1 MPVKDLPPDR
11 EYPLPIPSLGQLS
24 ILIGCSMSSGLT
36 AATRAGVINWVEV
49 ALKSGSR
56 APNPP
61 QPRGGLEAL
70 YAGAAWIAPTVASGP
85 AHRSSSG
92 RSAMPDIEAQQ
103 RFRDLMLPHLD
114 AAYTLA
120 RYLARD
126 EDIAQ
131 DVVQDAFVRALR
143 SFATYRDE
151 NAKAWLLT
159 IVRNVFLTTAKA
171 RGPGRPGSLEAYLP
185 DPGPAGSAREPWV

>member
-1 MPVKDLPPDR
+1 MPCFQPNLSRDLGGRTTTSEEAGQRLVPDR

-36 AATRAGVINWVEV
+36 AATRAGVISWVEI

-85 AHRSSSG
+85 AHR
-92 RSAMPDIEAQQ
+92 
-103 RFRDLMLPHLD
+103 
-114 AAYTLA
+114 
-120 RYLARD
+120 
-126 EDIAQ
+126 
-131 DVVQDAFVRALR
+131 
-143 SFATYRDE
+143 
-151 NAKAWLLT
+151 
-159 IVRNVFLTTAKA
+159 
-171 RGPGRPGSLEAYLP
+171 
-185 DPGPAGSAREPWV
+185 